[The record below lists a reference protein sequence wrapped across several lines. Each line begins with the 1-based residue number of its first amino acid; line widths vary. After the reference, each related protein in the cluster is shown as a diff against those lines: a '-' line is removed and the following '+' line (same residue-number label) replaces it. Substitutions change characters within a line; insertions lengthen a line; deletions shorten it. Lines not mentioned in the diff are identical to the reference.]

1 MAHERFTTHVG
12 ERGRFVVPADVR
24 RRLHLEPGDLLV
36 VDVDDEA
43 ATLVVRKA
51 SDVAHGLRGRL
62 LKNVASGRDLAAEL
76 LADRR
81 AEVEREAGR
90 GQSALTHR

>member
-24 RRLHLEPGDLLV
+24 RRLQLEPGDLLV

-43 ATLVVRKA
+43 DTLVVRKA

-62 LKNVASGRDLAAEL
+62 KNLAPERDLAAEL

-81 AEVEREAGR
+81 AEVEREADVV
-90 GQSALTHR
+90 QSALTHR

>member
-1 MAHERFTTHVG
+1 VTHERFTTHVG
-12 ERGRFVVPADVR
+12 DRGRLVVPADIR

-43 ATLVVRKA
+43 ETLVVRKA
-51 SDVAHGLRGRL
+51 RDVAHGLLGRL
-62 LKNVASGRDLAAEL
+62 KDVGSGRDLAGEL

-81 AEVEREAGR
+81 AEVEREAGADH
-90 GQSALTHR
+90 STPTVP

>member
-62 LKNVASGRDLAAEL
+62 LKNVAPGRDLAAEL